1 MIDWLKNLLAP
12 PAPIPGALWGSTLS
26 AYSFL
31 TDLSDPERHQLKKL
45 SEAFLARKEFS
56 GAHGLQVTDGMA
68 VAIAAQACLPLLHM
82 GKAGARLYDDFTG
95 IVVHPGAMLARR
107 RMTDAAGVV
116 HHYTE
121 VLAGEAM
128 SGGPVTLSWEDV
140 ATASTSADRGYNV
153 VIHEFIHKIDMRS
166 GTPNGC
172 PPLPSRIAKAQWQ
185 HVMQTNFDDFRER
198 VAMAERFGGEAP
210 WLDAYGATAPAEFFA
225 VASEAYF
232 VNRQRFSQEFVA
244 LADLFDAF
252 FRPDQPHTSR
262 QAQQR
267 IHDSP
272 YRL

>member
-12 PAPIPGALWGSTLS
+12 PKPISNALWLATLS
-26 AYSFL
+26 THSFL
-31 TDLSDPERHQLKKL
+31 TALSPPERSQLKIL
-45 SEAFLARKEFS
+45 SEAFLTRKEFS
-56 GAHGLQVTDGMA
+56 GAHGLQVTDDMA

-95 IVVHPGAMLARR
+95 IVVHSGAMLARR
-107 RMTDAAGVV
+107 HMTDAAGVV

-140 ATASTSADRGYNV
+140 ATAGTSADRGYNV

-185 HVMQTNFDDFRER
+185 HVMQSNFDHFTER

-232 VNRQRFSQEFVA
+232 VNRQRFEQEFA
-244 LADLFDAF
+244 DLAALFDAF
-252 FRPDQPHTSR
+252 FRPDQLH
-262 QAQQR
+262 AA
-267 IHDSP
+267 D
-272 YRL
+272 